1 MFALYNIIML
11 KERTYFCID
20 MKSFFASVECAERR
34 LNPFETNLVVADPS
48 RGNGAICLAITP
60 NMKSLGIKNRCRI
73 FEIPKNVEYITA
85 LPRMKKYIEYAAD
98 IYAIYLKYI
107 NKNDIHVYS
116 IDESFIDA
124 TDYLKIYKKT
134 PKEFAQMLISEIAAK
149 KYIPSAAGIG
159 TNLFL
164 AKIALDITAKKTKDY
179 IGYLDEE
186 LFKKTLW
193 HHKPIT
199 DFWHIAKGTQQR
211 LAKKGIYDM
220 YGVAHYPPD
229 LLYKE
234 FGINAELLID
244 HACGRESCTMPDI
257 KNYKGKSKSVST
269 SQILF
274 EDYTYEKAKI
284 VMEAMVRSGAYE
296 LMRRNVVTDR
306 INIFVGYS
314 KDIIPSTKGHVK
326 MTVNTNVSSI
336 MVPYVMKCFE
346 QTTNKDTMIR
356 RMGIEFSEVLDEKC
370 ESYDLFTDFAK
381 LEKQKKTE
389 QAAIKIQ
396 DKFGKNALI
405 RAADLQEGATTVIR
419 NRLVGGHNGE

>member
-1 MFALYNIIML
+1 MQKDRI
-11 KERTYFCID
+11 YFCID
-20 MKSFFASVECAERR
+20 MKSFFASVECAERG

-48 RGNGAICLAITP
+48 RGNGAICLAVTP
-60 NMKSLGIKNRCRI
+60 KMKALGVKNRCRI
-73 FEIPKNVEYITA
+73 FEIPKNIKYITA

-107 NKNDIHVYS
+107 DKNDIHVYS

-124 TDYLKIYKKT
+124 TDYLKIYNKT
-134 PKEFAQMLISEIAAK
+134 PQQFAANLINEIAEVK
-149 KYIPSAAGIG
+149 HIPSAAGIG

-164 AKIALDITAKKTKDY
+164 AKIALDITAKNIKNQ

-186 LFKKTLW
+186 MFKKTLW

-199 DFWHIAKGTQQR
+199 DFWHIAKGTERR

-220 YGVAHYPPD
+220 YGIAHYPPE

-244 HACGRESCTMPDI
+244 HAWGRESCTMADI

-274 EDYTYEKAKI
+274 TDYTYDKAKI
-284 VMEAMVRSGAYE
+284 VMEEMVRSGAYE
-296 LMRRNVVTDR
+296 LMRRHVMTNKV
-306 INIFVGYS
+306 NIYVGYS
-314 KDIIPSTKGHVK
+314 KDIIPPTKGHVK
-326 MTVNTNVSSI
+326 MTVTTNISSQI
-336 MVPYVMKCFE
+336 TPYVMKLFE
-346 QTTNKDTMIR
+346 KSTNKDTMIR
-356 RMGIEFSEVLDEKC
+356 RLGIEFADVVDEKY
-370 ESYDLFTDFAK
+370 ESYDLFTDFKK

-389 QAAIKIQ
+389 HAAVKIQ
-396 DKFGKNALI
+396 NKFGKNALV
-405 RAADLQEGATTVIR
+405 RAADLQEGATTIKR
-419 NRLVGGHNGE
+419 NKLIGGHNSE